1 MLSVVFLQEP
11 TNIKSAIPVCV
22 IHVAVLIAKHAE
34 LSDNIFSVHFPP
46 EIIVCLLAEKYN
58 WGSYGSGR
66 RLLSSEMWYHEV
78 W

>member
-1 MLSVVFLQEP
+1 MITPAVIAMIWFWTLNTFMLSVVFLQEP

-58 WGSYGSGR
+58 
-66 RLLSSEMWYHEV
+66 
-78 W
+78 